1 MPVVNRKQLSSLAG
15 VTPQRISQYAAE
27 GMPRISTR
35 QYDSEKCLDW
45 MKSVRPYARELD
57 TVEADADPSTMAAER
72 LGYMR
77 AQRIGQEQKN
87 AEHAKVMVRRAEVVA
102 AVRER
107 DAALIAAG
115 DVWASKATTGAER
128 KLRTDLWHDFR
139 QLIRDTAGS
148 VGTTLA
154 RVDTVGATR
163 TRIRRHMG
171 GSEASSATG

>member
-35 QYDSEKCLDW
+35 EYDSEQCLSW

-57 TVEADADPSTMAAER
+57 TVEAGADPSSMAAER

-87 AEHAKVMVRRAEVVA
+87 AQHARVTVQRTEVVA

-107 DAALIAAG
+107 DAAIIAAG
-115 DVWASKATTGAER
+115 DVWASRATTGAER
-128 KLRTDLWHDFR
+128 KLRTDCWHDLR
-139 QLIRDTAGS
+139 KLLRDTAGS
-148 VGTTLA
+148 VGTALA
-154 RVDTVGATR
+154 SVDTVGATR
-163 TRIRRHMG
+163 TRIRRHVG
-171 GSEASSATG
+171 GSEAGTAAG